1 MKMMKF
7 ICALLLAAVSFC
19 ARADTPPL
27 YSPSVIVYDVARG
40 EVLLEK
46 NADDVR
52 PIASLT
58 KLMTAMI
65 VIDNAQAMADTLTI
79 DGNDIDRLKHSGSR
93 LPIGASLQR
102 EDLLRLALMSSENR
116 AASAL
121 SRSFPGGQTAF
132 IQQMNR
138 RAQALHMVDTHFE
151 DPTGLSPDNVS
162 TARDVVKMAREASHY
177 PLISSF
183 TTLSAYAQTIG
194 GYTRFYHNTDPVIR
208 WDDWDVQLAKTGYTR
223 EAGRCIVVDVIMHDG
238 PVIIVLLGAR
248 SSGARTADLATI
260 RNWVDGD
267 QTPVGVPRLYHA
279 TAHSHH
285 HHAALVSQAH
295 SVKVRFA
302 AWRPVSTVPSR
313 RHATHHIRASRT
325 GAQAFLTPT
334 VQHHHGKRLDV
345 RHGVSEHAGIEVSNV
360 NERFG

>member
-7 ICALLLAAVSFC
+7 ICALLLAAASFC
-19 ARADTPPL
+19 ARADTLPL
-27 YSPSVIVYDVARG
+27 YSPSVIVYDVTRG
-40 EVLLEK
+40 EILLEK

-93 LPIGASLQR
+93 LPIGASLER

-121 SRSFPGGQTAF
+121 ARSVPGGQSTF
-132 IQQMNR
+132 IEQMNG
-138 RAQALHMVDTHFE
+138 RARALHMADTHFE

-162 TARDVVKMAREASHY
+162 TARDVVKMAIEASHY
-177 PLISSF
+177 PMISAF
-183 TTLSAYAQTIG
+183 TTLIAYEQTIG
-194 GYTRFYHNTDPVIR
+194 SHTRFYHNTDPVVR

-223 EAGRCIVVDVIMHDG
+223 EAGRCIVVDVIMHNG
-238 PVIIVLLGAR
+238 PVIIALLGAR
-248 SSGARTADLATI
+248 SSAARTADLATI

-267 QTPVGVPRLYHA
+267 QTPIAAPRMYQA

-285 HHAALVSQAH
+285 PQPAIVSQAH
-295 SVKVRFA
+295 RVKVRFA
-302 AWRPVSTVPSR
+302 AWRAQSAVPSR
-313 RHATHHIRASRT
+313 RHASHHISASRA
-325 GAQAFLTPT
+325 GA
-334 VQHHHGKRLDV
+334 
-345 RHGVSEHAGIEVSNV
+345 
-360 NERFG
+360 